1 MEDRVAKLVLKAVRT
16 LPQREQDQVL
26 TALFRS
32 ALSEPTSAEPPTPP
46 PEVLMLSHQGAFPVP
61 APTMGASGQSTMLP
75 VRLPPDLHERL
86 RRWSTD
92 QGFSMAGV
100 VRGLVER
107 FLDQQSGAKP
117 RKRPVAS
124 KPKPKRTTARG

>member
-1 MEDRVAKLVLKAVRT
+1 MDDRVAKLVLKAVRN
-16 LPQREQDQVL
+16 LPQREQDQVF

-32 ALSEPTSAEPPTPP
+32 ALSEPTPAQPVP
-46 PEVLMLSHQGAFPVP
+46 PEVVMLSRQGAVPFP
-61 APTMGASGQSTMLP
+61 APTIGAPGQSTMLP
-75 VRLPPDLHERL
+75 VRLPPELHERL

-107 FLDQQSGAKP
+107 FLDEQSGTKA
-117 RKRPVAS
+117 RTRPVAR
-124 KPKPKRTTARG
+124 KPKPKPTTARG